1 MLNHF
6 LYIVFKNVA
15 ELCRHLISING
26 SFTKWFWGCFGLI
39 IHSLRKIKKAG
50 FVYICTVAHSTSCLS
65 VTTAAAILAAAANI
79 LQNLLYIFLSSFQ
92 NRPKHPQNHFL
103 NCHLRLQCVHTEAT
117 FLKTVEAWKRH
128 MPIKDVNFAYMK
140 NIIFLQSYQP
150 GVPAGHGPGPRNTHL
165 DLLWILEGN

>member
-1 MLNHF
+1 MIL
-6 LYIVFKNVA
+6 
-15 ELCRHLISING
+15 
-26 SFTKWFWGCFGLI
+26 WGCLGLM
-39 IHSLRKIKKAG
+39 IHLLRKIKKAG

-65 VTTAAAILAAAANI
+65 VTTAAAVLAAAAYI

-103 NCHLRLQCVHTEAT
+103 NCHLRVQCVHTEAT

-140 NIIFLQSYQP
+140 NIIFLQSYHTML
-150 GVPAGHGPGPRNTHL
+150 PAGAGGQGL
-165 DLLWILEGN
+165 EWQWVDLLWIFFGVGRIIASEAGEVVWQRGINVLSCCWI